1 MATAI
6 AEQESMALTEPSA
19 TPRISPLT
27 WAAADVTGNTIV
39 IDTGRCLVLFRN
51 SGATPRTVAVASSPD
66 PFNRKADIAATS
78 LAAGAIFGKIFE
90 RTAGSRRWAGVIW
103 RSPATTPK
111 WSLRLSRYKERC

>member
-6 AEQESMALTEPSA
+6 AEQGINGPYEAESA

-39 IDTGRCLVLFRN
+39 MSTGRCLVLFRN

-66 PFNRKADIAATS
+66 PFNRKADIAATP

-90 RTAGSRRWAGVIW
+90 ARGWEQTLGGRDLAITCSNAEVVI
-103 RSPATTPK
+103 AAIA
-111 WSLRLSRYKERC
+111 L